1 MFVHP
6 VLPRYLPRLVAIRDC
21 KTDSIISAL
30 LLTKESYNTE
40 ATDETPSELRQDL
53 YVVVI
58 RTAFYAR
65 GNGLA
70 TILLSVA
77 SAGQRIRLQC
87 VSSLVPA
94 YQRMGMSISKQKSTM
109 EYLDDAK
116 LVTMEATYGPNKW
129 TKLGESLVACH
140 GYAMKSWR
148 APPSVDYGTAFTSV
162 DQVQPPPKRTQATQ
176 PTPAHQAL
184 GQAQPLH

>member
-1 MFVHP
+1 MNGTFHISQVSQKFVKMNQTGKESWTEDTLAAHKAYIQYVRLSDKSDIIPSVRTFFKQDVATRGVDDIDHRFFMFVHP

-77 SAGQRIRLQC
+77 SAGQRIRLQW

-94 YQRMGMSISKQKSTM
+94 YQRMGMSISKQKVH
-109 EYLDDAK
+109 DG
-116 LVTMEATYGPNKW
+116 VPG
-129 TKLGESLVACH
+129 
-140 GYAMKSWR
+140 
-148 APPSVDYGTAFTSV
+148 
-162 DQVQPPPKRTQATQ
+162 
-176 PTPAHQAL
+176 
-184 GQAQPLH
+184 